1 MIFLHT
7 LLLVVALASSM
18 QEMLREYR
26 LQLKAD
32 ALYERHAYR
41 EAETVFRQ
49 LVSLAPAPKER
60 SAASF
65 NLACALYM
73 QGKYPEAG
81 TLFAGNTKPGNEH
94 RENRLKAIKAIFNE
108 GNTLAMRA
116 IGSSEKAQKNA
127 LFRKSLNCF
136 KSVLLTEPGDGDA
149 KINYEIVLR
158 YLDELEKPEQS
169 SSSTTDKKSSHQ
181 PTSGISKGIADR
193 LLENAQH
200 DESSLM
206 RRLSGTGKS
215 SAQSRKN
222 NLDW

>member
-7 LLLVVALASSM
+7 LLLVVAFTSSM
-18 QEMLREYR
+18 QEMLRDYR

-32 ALYERHAYR
+32 ALYERRAYK
-41 EAETVFRQ
+41 EAETAFRQ
-49 LVSLAPAPKER
+49 LVSLAPEPKER
-60 SAASF
+60 AAASF

-81 TLFAGNTKPGNEH
+81 SLFASNTKPDNDH
-94 RENRLKAIKAIFNE
+94 RENRLKAIFNE
-108 GNTLAMRA
+108 GNTLAMQA
-116 IGSSEKAQKNA
+116 IGSREKAQKNA
-127 LFRKSLNCF
+127 LFHQSLNCF
-136 KSVLLTEPGDGDA
+136 KRVLLTEPGDGDA
-149 KINYEIVLR
+149 KINYELVLR

-169 SSSTTDKKSSHQ
+169 SSSTTDKKSSQQ
-181 PTSGISKGIADR
+181 PTSGIGKEVAER
-193 LLENAQH
+193 LLKNAQH

-215 SAQSRKN
+215 ASPSRKN

>member
-26 LQLKAD
+26 LQLKAE
-32 ALYERHAYR
+32 ALYERRAYR

-49 LVSLAPAPKER
+49 LVSITPAPQER
-60 SAASF
+60 AAASF

-94 RENRLKAIKAIFNE
+94 RENRLKAIFNE
-108 GNTLAMRA
+108 GNTLAMKA

-127 LFRKSLNCF
+127 LFLQSLNCF
-136 KSVLLTEPGDGDA
+136 KRVLLADPGDGDA
-149 KINYEIVLR
+149 KINYEIIHR
-158 YLDELEKPEQS
+158 FLDELENPKQS
-169 SSSTTDKKSSHQ
+169 SSSTTKNKSSNQ
-181 PTSGISKGIADR
+181 PASSIGKGIAER
-193 LLENAQH
+193 LLENAQQ

-215 SAQSRKN
+215 AAPNSKN
-222 NLDW
+222 NQDW

>member
-32 ALYERHAYR
+32 ALYERRAYK
-41 EAETVFRQ
+41 EAEPVFRQ
-49 LVSLAPAPKER
+49 LVSLAPAPQER

-81 TLFAGNTKPGNEH
+81 TLFAGHTKPGNEH
-94 RENRLKAIKAIFNE
+94 RENRLKAIFNE

-127 LFRKSLNCF
+127 LFHQSLNCF
-136 KSVLLTEPGDGDA
+136 KRVLLTEPGDGDA

-169 SSSTTDKKSSHQ
+169 SSSTTDKKSSQQ
-181 PTSGISKGIADR
+181 PTSGIGKGIADR

-206 RRLSGTGKS
+206 RKLSGTGKS
-215 SAQSRKN
+215 SSQSSKN
-222 NLDW
+222 NEDW

>member
-32 ALYERHAYR
+32 ALYERRAYR

-49 LVSLAPAPKER
+49 LVSLVPEPKER
-60 SAASF
+60 ATASF

-81 TLFAGNTKPGNEH
+81 TLFVSNTNPDIEH
-94 RENRLKAIKAIFNE
+94 RENRVKAIFNE

-127 LFRKSLNCF
+127 LFRQSLNCF
-136 KSVLLTEPGDGDA
+136 KSVLLTDPGDGDA
-149 KINYEIVLR
+149 KVNYEIVQR
-158 YLDELEKPEQS
+158 FLDELENPKQS
-169 SSSTTDKKSSHQ
+169 SASTKNNKSSHQ
-181 PTSGISKGIADR
+181 PTSGIGKEIADR
-193 LLENAQH
+193 LLGNAQQ

-215 SAQSRKN
+215 ASQSSKN
-222 NLDW
+222 NQDW

>member
-7 LLLVVALASSM
+7 LLLVVALASPM

-32 ALYERHAYR
+32 ALYERRAYR

-49 LVSLAPAPKER
+49 LVSLAPEPNER
-60 SAASF
+60 AAASF
-65 NLACALYM
+65 NLACTLYM

-81 TLFAGNTKPGNEH
+81 TLFAGNTKPDYEH
-94 RENRLKAIKAIFNE
+94 RENRLKAIFNE

-127 LFRKSLNCF
+127 LFHQSLNCF
-136 KSVLLTEPGDGDA
+136 KRVLLTDPGDGDA
-149 KINYEIVLR
+149 KINYEIVHRFLN
-158 YLDELEKPEQS
+158 ELEPPKQS
-169 SSSTTDKKSSHQ
+169 SASTKNNKSSPQ
-181 PTSGISKGIADR
+181 STSGIGKGIAER
-193 LLENAQH
+193 LLENAQQ

-215 SAQSRKN
+215 AAPNNKN
-222 NLDW
+222 NQDW